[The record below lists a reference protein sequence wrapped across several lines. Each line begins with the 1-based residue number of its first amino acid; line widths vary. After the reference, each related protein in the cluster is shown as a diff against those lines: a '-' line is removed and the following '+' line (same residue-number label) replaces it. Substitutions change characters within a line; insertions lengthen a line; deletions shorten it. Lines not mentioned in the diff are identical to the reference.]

1 MTSVSVGSSGFGRMP
16 FVMQQKYLAVSFQG
30 SLSSLQ
36 WEVYT
41 KVGFRLIFVGFQA
54 NWVMKNQVHLSP
66 ETYYL

>member
-36 WEVYT
+36 WEVFR
-41 KVGFRLIFVGFQA
+41 KVGLRTFSRKLGDKKPSR
-54 NWVMKNQVHLSP
+54 N
-66 ETYYL
+66 